1 MKRSSSVLST
11 ACLAVISSL
20 GVLLPRAAVARS
32 TTPTLVQ
39 GTAFGTGARVSTVTV
54 PLTRPVAEG
63 DLLVGWFGQYN
74 APEQVQ
80 VSDNV
85 NGTWTR
91 APGAQTFLDD
101 TGDIALYYRENSRA
115 APGGM
120 TITVSVSATAYLQG
134 AVADY
139 SGVALAG
146 SLDQIAAARDVGT
159 AVDTGAT
166 AAVDAGEL
174 VFAALVTGGDP
185 GSVTPGSSV
194 GVPYTARAQTS
205 NGSSYEADLVSSA
218 AGAQDGTATL
228 ASATDWYAVCA
239 VFHLAPAT
247 PQEPPST
254 PSGLEA
260 TRVASPRSALPWSPS
275 P

>member
-1 MKRSSSVLST
+1 MKCSSSVLST

-54 PLTRPVAEG
+54 PLTRPVAQG

-80 VSDNV
+80 VSDDV

-91 APGAQTFLDD
+91 APRSQTFLDD
-101 TGDIALYYRENSRA
+101 TGDIALYYRENSGA

-120 TITVSVSATAYLQG
+120 TITVSVSSTAFLQG
-134 AVADY
+134 SVAEY

-146 SLDQIAAARDVGT
+146 SLHAIAAAHGNESTV
-159 AVDTGAT
+159 VDTGAT
-166 AAVDAGEL
+166 ASVGAGEL
-174 VFAALVTGGDP
+174 VFAALVAEANP
-185 GSVTPGSSV
+185 GTITPGASQ
-194 GVPYTARAQTS
+194 GIRYTRRAQTS
-205 NGSSYEADLVSSA
+205 NGSDYAEDITSSA
-218 AGAQDGTATL
+218 AGPQRGTAT
-228 ASATDWYAVCA
+228 
-239 VFHLAPAT
+239 
-247 PQEPPST
+247 
-254 PSGLEA
+254 
-260 TRVASPRSALPWSPS
+260 
-275 P
+275 